1 MRIKQLL
8 LLFVF
13 IILITFGALFISG
26 DLTSFKYKVRIVKCQ
41 SEKVDT
47 LTFTTKGKSEKIE
60 TYREA
65 VPVLVIGEKRII
77 DICDYQILSKVKQ

>member
-1 MRIKQLL
+1 MKIKQLL
-8 LLFVF
+8 LLF
-13 IILITFGALFISG
+13 ILIMFVTFGALFISG
-26 DLTSFKYKVRIVKCQ
+26 DLTAYRYKVRVVKCQ

-47 LTFTTKGKSEKIE
+47 LTFTTKGKTEKIE

-77 DICDYQILSKVKQ
+77 DVCDYQILTKVKQ